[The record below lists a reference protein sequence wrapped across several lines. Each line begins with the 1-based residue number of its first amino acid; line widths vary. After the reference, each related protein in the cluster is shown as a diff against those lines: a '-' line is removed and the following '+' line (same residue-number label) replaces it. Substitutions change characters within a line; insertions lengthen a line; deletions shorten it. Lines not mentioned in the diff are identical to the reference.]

1 QGRLRLVG
9 APGRLARLVMPR
21 GGAAAALAPSGGLP
35 AGGTTAFRAVDR
47 RRRPGRLTGRGLRR
61 VRDAQRDRLVVHR
74 REVRRLRG
82 GPAGRGTAVVG
93 SGVRGSGVGGSGRG
107 GCGIRG
113 TARGAGVRGPVVG
126 GAALGRCVVG
136 HPGGARARAVV
147 AGSVVAR
154 PAGGRDVG
162 RPAVGAVGH
171 TGAVS
176 GTARGLPR
184 VRCAV
189 LGGSVVGGSVLGGRA
204 VGVSAERALAV
215 GGPAVGVL
223 RGVVVPAVPERAG
236 RPVRLLPVRGPLP
249 AAGAVGGAV
258 GERLPVLGTGLALG
272 AQRGH
277 AVHLPTTGAS
287 PADLAPASRSPHSVS
302 QLASIRCPCSVR
314 ADSGWSCTPSTG
326 SSRWRSPM
334 TMPSDVRAVTSSSAG
349 TVVGSAA
356 SEW

>member
-1 QGRLRLVG
+1 
-9 APGRLARLVMPR
+9 
-21 GGAAAALAPSGGLP
+21 LP
-35 AGGTTAFRAVDR
+35 IS
-47 RRRPGRLTGRGLRR
+47 
-61 VRDAQRDRLVVHR
+61 
-74 REVRRLRG
+74 
-82 GPAGRGTAVVG
+82 GRGTAVVG

-154 PAGGRDVG
+154 PAVGRDVG

-171 TGAVS
+171 TGAGS

-184 VRCAV
+184 ARCAV
-189 LGGSVVGGSVLGGRA
+189 LGGSVVGGSVL
-204 VGVSAERALAV
+204 

-277 AVHLPTTGAS
+277 AVDLPTTGAS
-287 PADLAPASRSPHSVS
+287 PADLATASRSP
-302 QLASIRCPCSVR
+302 
-314 ADSGWSCTPSTG
+314 
-326 SSRWRSPM
+326 
-334 TMPSDVRAVTSSSAG
+334 
-349 TVVGSAA
+349 
-356 SEW
+356 

>member
-1 QGRLRLVG
+1 
-9 APGRLARLVMPR
+9 MPR

-35 AGGTTAFRAVDR
+35 AGGTTAFRAVGR

-61 VRDAQRDRLVVHR
+61 VRDAQRDRLVVHG

-82 GPAGRGTAVVG
+82 GPPGRGTAVVG
-93 SGVRGSGVGGSGRG
+93 SGVRGSGMGGSGMG
-107 GCGIRG
+107 GSGVRG
-113 TARGAGVRGPVVG
+113 TARGAVVRGPVVGRAVVG

-154 PAGGRDVG
+154 PAVGRDVG
-162 RPAVGAVGH
+162 RPAVGAAGH

-184 VRCAV
+184 VCCAV
-189 LGGSVVGGSVLGGRA
+189 LGGSVVGGPVVGGSVVGGRA

-277 AVHLPTTGAS
+277 AVDLPTTGAS
-287 PADLAPASRSPHSVS
+287 PADLATASRSPHSVS
-302 QLASIRCPCSVR
+302 
-314 ADSGWSCTPSTG
+314 
-326 SSRWRSPM
+326 
-334 TMPSDVRAVTSSSAG
+334 
-349 TVVGSAA
+349 
-356 SEW
+356 